1 MNIYFDLTAVFVCSF
16 CILVFIVL
24 YYFFKN
30 DKKPFIYVSNLLS
43 YKIESPSFKQRASK
57 LPRIMLWLAFIF
69 FWIAYIDPHSYIPK
83 NSNPL
88 QNPLLDRI
96 PTEGIAIYLTLDVS
110 QSMLEELS
118 STSSNGEVKSISK
131 IDILKNVTKQFVQGD
146 PSENLKGR
154 YHDLIGIISFSRAA
168 QILSPLT
175 LDHKNIVNLLDK
187 LTVNGDEDQ
196 KGTALGYA
204 IFKSANLIEATRH
217 FGEENVRDG
226 EPAYKIKNSVILLI
240 TDGLQEINPD
250 DYGNP
255 LRSIELDEAVNY
267 AKDLGIRLYIVDIDP
282 SINTSKYA
290 DYREFYRLLT
300 EMTGGKFFYLSGTK
314 SLVEIYQEIDRLEKG
329 NIPDYYY
336 SNMENMPHLYKRI
349 SYYPYLIAVG
359 IACLFFYAILET
371 MILRVVP

>member
-1 MNIYFDLTAVFVCSF
+1 MKLHFDFIAVFICIVCLL
-16 CILVFIVL
+16 IFIVL

-30 DKKPFIYVSNLLS
+30 SKKPFIYVSNLSS
-43 YKIESPSFKQRASK
+43 YKIESPSIKQRVSK
-57 LPRIMLWLAFIF
+57 FPHITLWLALIF
-69 FWIAYIDPHSYIPK
+69 FWIAYVDPHSFIPK
-83 NSNPL
+83 NSDSL
-88 QNPLLDRI
+88 ENPLLDRI

-118 STSSNGEVKSISK
+118 STSSNGEVKSVSK

-146 PSENLKGR
+146 PTENLKGR
-154 YHDLIGIISFSRAA
+154 YHDLIGIVTFSRAA

-175 LDHKNIVNLLDK
+175 LDHQNIVNLLDQ
-187 LTVNGDEDQ
+187 LTVNRDEDQ

-217 FGEENVRDG
+217 FGEKSVQDG

-240 TDGLQEINPD
+240 TDGFQEINPD

-267 AKDLGIRLYIVDIDP
+267 VKDLGIRLYIVDIDP
-282 SINTSKYA
+282 SINSSKYA
-290 DYREFYRLLT
+290 DYREFFRLLT

-314 SLVEIYQEIDRLEKG
+314 SLIEIYQEIDRLEKG
-329 NIPDYYY
+329 TIPDYYL

-349 SYYPYLIAVG
+349 SFYPYLIAAG
-359 IACLFFYAILET
+359 IACLFIYVILET
-371 MILRVVP
+371 MILRIVP